1 MKLPKPKHRVKLLHA
16 FARDIE
22 AATAIAHAAAK
33 AAAHD
38 AEAGRSDNALQ
49 HILEAEP
56 ALFNAQKLT
65 TLATYLSKLGK
76 QQDSGDVGSAECTK
90 G

>member
-1 MKLPKPKHRVKLLHA
+1 MKLPKSKHRVKLLHA
-16 FARDIE
+16 IARDIK

-33 AAAHD
+33 AAAHH
-38 AEAGRSDNALQ
+38 AEYGRSDKALQ

-56 ALFNAQKLT
+56 ALFDAQKLT

-76 QQDSGDVGSAECTK
+76 YQEDEAG
-90 G
+90 